1 MSSSYTGLTTDADG
15 VLRIPPKGKNMEENA
30 FQKFMRYFIPPKE
43 ESASPYARQL
53 YQDPNLTEGTPQYM
67 IIEGMKSMFNTDPNK
82 IADDIEKK
90 LEKDKKEKEI
100 DDEDK
105 YLKQNQKLLKDI
117 ARLGEEARG
126 RDFMR
131 EGIRTLANAPLI
143 GAQAQLAA
151 AEGINRLT
159 IGNMGAMAAQNR
171 VLEANPPKQK
181 IAGRYFRG

>member
-1 MSSSYTGLTTDADG
+1 MEKFQNFLGSLKQPFLNTADFILG
-15 VLRIPPKGKNMEENA
+15 GEGFISGKPTPSTNA
-30 FQKFMRYFIPPKE
+30 FTNFLN
-43 ESASPYARQL
+43 S
-53 YQDPNLTEGTPQYM
+53 TETNDKGQVVF
-67 IIEGMKSMFNTDPNK
+67 KNN
-82 IADDIEKK
+82 KK
-90 LEKDKKEKEI
+90 LIDGYASLFKDGELNPGGILKGVKNIFSGGNEEKQKENTPERN
-100 DDEDK
+100 
-105 YLKQNQKLLKDI
+105 YLKENKELLEDI

-126 RDFMR
+126 RDFVR

-181 IAGRYFRG
+181 IAGRYFR